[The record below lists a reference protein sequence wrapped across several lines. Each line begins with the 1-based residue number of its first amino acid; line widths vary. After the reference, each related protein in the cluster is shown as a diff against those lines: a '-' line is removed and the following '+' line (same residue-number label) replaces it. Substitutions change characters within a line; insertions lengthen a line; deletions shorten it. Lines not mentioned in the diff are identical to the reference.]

1 MRGYIHKLLFLLLFG
16 GQAYGQILSSSDLP
30 IVMIDTKGATIVDEP
45 KIIASLTIIDNGTG
59 KRNQVTDPATFTSV
73 IGIELRGATSRTL
86 FPKKPYGIEL
96 RDAKGVNSVNAP
108 ILGMPAE
115 SDWVMN
121 AVYND
126 KTLLRDVLTYQIFR
140 ESSRYYA
147 SRYRFCEVILNGQYQ
162 GIYVIMEKIKRD
174 KNRVDIANLKPEDV
188 SGDQLTGGYILKID
202 KTEGSASKSWLSSY
216 RSSSNKAITVQID
229 RPKIEDIQ
237 EAQFQ
242 YIRKYVMDFEDA
254 LKGASFSDSLN
265 GFRKFADERSFVDYL
280 LLTEVCKNL
289 DGYRLSTFFYKDR
302 DSKGGKLTMGP
313 IWDYN
318 LTYGNADYCD
328 GNSYIGWAFNF
339 NRTCPTDG
347 YSIPFW
353 WDRLLQDQKF
363 ALNVRLRYQELRK
376 TVLSVNHL
384 HAYIDSMATML
395 TEARARNF
403 QKWPVLGVYVW
414 PNGYV
419 GRTYADEITYLKDW
433 IRWRL
438 DWLDSAI
445 KPFGEPILAVEPA
458 LDESMEL
465 VAGPNPMAEYLLVRY
480 TLTQRTDVQLQLTN
494 SEGKIVQSLILPSQA
509 AGAYEQRFDNDRLPS
524 QSGVYLLSLTTGQG
538 QRTTRKIIRY

>member
-1 MRGYIHKLLFLLLFG
+1 MCVSIHKLLFLLLLA

-30 IVMIDTKGATIVDEP
+30 VLLINTKGVAIPDEP
-45 KIIASLTIIDNGTG
+45 KIIASLTIVDNGPG
-59 KRNQVTDPATFTSV
+59 KRNEATGPATFTSV
-73 IGIELRGATSRTL
+73 IGIEQRGATSRTL
-86 FPKKPYGIEL
+86 FPKKPYGFEL
-96 RDAKGVNSVNAP
+96 RDPTGVNSVNAS

-147 SRYRFCEVILNGQYQ
+147 SRYRFCEVILNDQYQ
-162 GIYVIMEKIKRD
+162 GIYVIMEKVKRD

-229 RPKIEDIQ
+229 RPKLEDIQ

-242 YIRKYVMDFEDA
+242 YIRKYVTAFEDA
-254 LKGASFSDSLN
+254 LKDASFSDSLN
-265 GFRKFADERSFVDYL
+265 GFRKYVDEQSFVDYL
-280 LLTEVCKNL
+280 LLTEVGKNV

-339 NRTCPTDG
+339 NRTCQTDT

-353 WDRLLQDQKF
+353 WDRLLQDRKF
-363 ALNVRLRYQELRK
+363 ALKVRTRYQELRK
-376 TVLSVNHL
+376 TVLTVNHL
-384 HAYIDSMATML
+384 HAYVDSMATML

-445 KPFGEPILAVEPA
+445 KPFGEDILAVEPA
-458 LDESMEL
+458 TDESLEL
-465 VAGPNPMAEYLLVRY
+465 VAGPNPMAESLLVRY
-480 TLTQRTDVQLQLTN
+480 KLTQRTDVQLRFTN
-494 SEGKIVQSLILPSQA
+494 AEGRIIQAFTWPAQA
-509 AGAYEQRFDNDRLPS
+509 AGTYEQRFEKDQLPP
-524 QSGVYLLSLTTGQG
+524 QSGIYFLTLTTGQG
-538 QRTTRKIIRY
+538 WQTTRKIIRY